1 MLTSF
6 GVFISD
12 YAKKQVRLLKTNI
25 QLTLTRINGCLGNDV
40 VFFVGRLHYTSLYM
54 HIIVLHITLHHL
66 ELLYCIILYLHIII
80 TFTYHYCIAY
90 IIIHIP
96 FIIEHKSSSTLTC
109 CFLTANSSPE
119 ISATIFKDICDD
131 DPNWNSTHILYI
143 HTIIIYIYIYTHTR
157 FSGLTQWIARLV
169 FQEDDWLSWVVSKSL
184 LRF

>member
-25 QLTLTRINGCLGNDV
+25 QLTLTRINGCLGNEV

-96 FIIEHKSSSTLTC
+96 FIIEHKSSST
-109 CFLTANSSPE
+109 ANSSPE
-119 ISATIFKDICDD
+119 ISARLSSKISVMMTPIE
-131 DPNWNSTHILYI
+131 TLHIY
-143 HTIIIYIYIYTHTR
+143 YIYI
-157 FSGLTQWIARLV
+157 Q
-169 FQEDDWLSWVVSKSL
+169 
-184 LRF
+184 